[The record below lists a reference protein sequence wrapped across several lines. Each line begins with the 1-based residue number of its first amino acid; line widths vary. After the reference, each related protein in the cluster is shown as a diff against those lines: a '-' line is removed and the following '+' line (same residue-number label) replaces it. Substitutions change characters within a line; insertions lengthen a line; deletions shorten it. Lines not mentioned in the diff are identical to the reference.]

1 MHAAVGQ
8 IFLYTEHLDTIVPF
22 YRDVLAL
29 PVKSYE
35 PGHALWLETRPVP
48 IVLHAPEAPWY
59 APPYKPAGSGV
70 LLWLQVEEN
79 LEEVARTLQE
89 QHADLLT
96 PVMHGDRRDLLLL
109 RDPEGRR
116 VGLYRERIA

>member
-1 MHAAVGQ
+1 MRAAVGQ
-8 IFLYTEHLDTIVPF
+8 IFLYTEHLDAIVPF

-29 PVKSYE
+29 PVKTYE

-48 IVLHAPEAPWY
+48 IVLHAPETPWY
-59 APPYKPAGSGV
+59 SPPYEPAGSGV

-79 LEEVARTLQE
+79 LEEVARTLQDH
-89 QHADLLT
+89 HADLFT

-116 VGLYRERIA
+116 IGLYVERIA